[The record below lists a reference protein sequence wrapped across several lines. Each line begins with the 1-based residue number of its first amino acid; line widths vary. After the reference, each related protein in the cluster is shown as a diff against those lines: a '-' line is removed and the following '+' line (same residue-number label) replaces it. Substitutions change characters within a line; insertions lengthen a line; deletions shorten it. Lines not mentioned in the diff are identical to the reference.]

1 MKYLDEVCKVL
12 SDEVESRYLI
22 SRDRWQELTDEVAAT
37 SDPSVELLQ
46 QAEQSYKEYV
56 RASKEYLAIA
66 FKKKFLER

>member
-1 MKYLDEVCKVL
+1 MKYLDEVCEVL
-12 SDEVESRYLI
+12 SDEVESRYLT
-22 SRDRWQELTDEVAAT
+22 SRDRWQELTDVVAAT

-46 QAEQSYKEYV
+46 QAEQSYKEYI

>member
-1 MKYLDEVCKVL
+1 MKYLDEVCEVL

-46 QAEQSYKEYV
+46 QAEQSYKEYI